1 MSLTISKAR
10 QTLFTLVDAA
20 ERGEKVEFTHKG
32 RKFFIVAEAKPSKLA
47 RLKPLN
53 ILTPGQTLHDVE
65 QALQLSQADSLA
77 AWERQSSQ
85 TT

>member
-10 QTLFTLVDAA
+10 QTLFTLVEAA

-53 ILTPGQTLHDVE
+53 ILPPGQTLQDVE
-65 QALQLSQADSLA
+65 QALALSQAETAD
-77 AWERQSSQ
+77 AWARQNL
-85 TT
+85 